1 MNWKAL
7 IAVVLLPSVVQAQTL
22 DAATRPTI
30 PVPQLELEYTPPPL
44 IAVPDGED
52 RIQHVEKGEPAP
64 YSGQLFDPSTALRWA
79 HYLQQAKLRL
89 REDVLYERRVCN
101 AHLGYMGHRV
111 ELEVQYG
118 EAVESDLRKRAL
130 RLEQR
135 NVDLADEIRDPGLFK
150 SPGFWFA
157 VGVLTTGALTGL
169 GVLVAS
175 RVN

>member
-1 MNWKAL
+1 MNWKAAV
-7 IAVVLLPSVVQAQTL
+7 AVVLLPATASAQTIE
-22 DAATRPTI
+22 APARPVI
-30 PVPQLELEYTPPPL
+30 PVPQLELEYTAPPL
-44 IAVPDGED
+44 IPVPDGED

-89 REDVLYERRVCN
+89 NEDVIYERRVCN
-101 AHLGYMGHRV
+101 AHLTYMGQRV
-111 ELEVQYG
+111 ELEVQYA
-118 EAVESDLRKRAL
+118 EAVEADLRGRVL

-135 NVDLADEIRDPGLFK
+135 NVDLADEVQNPGFFK

-169 GVLVAS
+169 GVLVAT